1 MDSGVS
7 AAIGRDDDATGSPAR
22 TVVLVTGIPGAGKTT
37 VSRALSKALTLPL
50 LSKDAIKESL
60 FDVLGVRDR
69 EWSLQLG
76 AAANNVLWS
85 LLSQCPAGAIVD
97 MWLDPIRDVGLSQEG
112 LAQADVQTAYEIIC
126 DCPAELAVQRYAGRV
141 RHPGHL
147 PPDQATLQRIHDSS
161 TLMTALGIG
170 PTKRIDTTGPVDIA
184 ALVAWLHSGGGAEG
198 SSPARPSDA

>member
-1 MDSGVS
+1 MGSGVP
-7 AAIGRDDDATGSPAR
+7 AAIGRDDDAIGSSPAR

-85 LLSQCPAGAIVD
+85 LLSLCPAGAIVD
-97 MWLDPIRDVGLSQEG
+97 MWLDPIRDVGLGQQG

-147 PPDQATLQRIHDSS
+147 PPDHATLQRIHDSS
-161 TLMTALGIG
+161 TLMTPLGIG

-184 ALVAWLHSGGGAEG
+184 ALVEWLHRGAER
-198 SSPARPSDA
+198 SSPARPSEV